1 MYYLPVVDLTEKALE
16 ETFFH
21 LFTGEE
27 FPLPIN
33 ISQLYLAYRVEWDD
47 FILAYEK
54 DLDALGALP
63 VADMEGYF
71 LDYEEE
77 DIPEMVIYDVLS
89 ELESYAC
96 KGYLGEMDV
105 MTGIY

>member
-33 ISQLYLAYRVEWDD
+33 ISQLYLAYRVDMDEY
-47 FILAYEK
+47 ILAYHD